1 MLELR
6 DVTRAAGR
14 ELVLGGV
21 TLTFS
26 RDQPTAVLGLSAT
39 AREALLRLLAGADKA
54 QSGSIKL
61 DGKDIGQARREK
73 GRIIRIGASGLPKS
87 GQKVSKLV
95 DAEAAAKVRLA
106 GRMGAQVS
114 DLDLDQRLRLA
125 IARSRAEKPR
135 LILLDAPSNGLDLEI
150 RERFVAD
157 LKTMLA
163 DTGAVVVLVAASA
176 DEARG
181 LDGEVVAISGG
192 RVLQQGAAADV
203 FDHPA
208 NLDVALATSFPRL
221 NTLAMT
227 AHDGRGVLADG
238 SRFQPPEG
246 LPWPMEG
253 SCTLAFHPN
262 DMRLERAGAGC
273 LRFVVRAAGDET
285 IGGRRFVRVTF
296 ADASWLTP
304 QPAAAPHN
312 GAVLNAFVERS
323 RLMAFDATGRAI
335 SRGS

>member
-6 DVTRAAGR
+6 DVTRTAGR
-14 ELVLGGV
+14 EPVLARV
-21 TLTFS
+21 SLTFS
-26 RDQPTAVLGLSAT
+26 RDRPTAVLGLSAPG
-39 AREALLRLLAGADKA
+39 REALLRLLAGADKP
-54 QSGSIKL
+54 QSGSLKL

-73 GRIIRIGASGLPKS
+73 GKIIRIGASGLPKS
-87 GQKVSKLV
+87 GQKVARVV
-95 DAEAAAKVRLA
+95 DAEAAARVRLA
-106 GRMGAQVS
+106 GKLGAHVS

-125 IARSRAEKPR
+125 IARARVEKPG
-135 LILLDAPSNGLDLEI
+135 LILLDAPSVGLDLEI

-157 LKTMLA
+157 LRTMLA
-163 DTGAVVVLVAASA
+163 DAGAVVVLVAASA

-181 LDGEVVAISGG
+181 LDGQVVVIGGG
-192 RVLQQGAAADV
+192 RVLQEGAAVDV
-203 FDHPA
+203 FAHPA
-208 NLDVALATSFPRL
+208 NLDVAVATSFPRL

-246 LPWPMEG
+246 LPWPAEG
-253 SCTLAFHPN
+253 ECTLAFHP
-262 DMRLERAGAGC
+262 DDTRLERAGAGC

-296 ADASWLTP
+296 ANASWLTP
-304 QPAAAPHN
+304 QPAAAPHA

-323 RLMAFDATGRAI
+323 RLMAFDAAGKAV
-335 SRGS
+335 S